1 MKQKLELQTLIV
13 LLCAL
18 GVAVSWIGIQIA
30 RESFG
35 RWSEAHELRFATSD
49 LLGLGPRS
57 ELRCAG
63 AVVGHVRKVT
73 PGTAANGQ
81 PQFTVI
87 AGVGREFSAWKFA
100 PRGVVMFAVV
110 QSALSPSWINL
121 DIDTTSSGVLALEPK
136 NGPLPLLPLEREPAK
151 GDLENITTRIDKA
164 IARFTEPQP
173 GRTQSVTDELAETV
187 SHLDGVVASL
197 DGQTRSAETDPAK
210 RPPIDRLLLNLDAT
224 TGNLNQ
230 ITASLAKIVGPDGGL
245 SHTLA
250 TLDST
255 LVRLEELTGEMTK
268 TVNHLNLKVDTSLG
282 KMNTLLDDSTATVTG
297 LQGKVDRLGNTFVG
311 RMLIAKP
318 DKKATPVPTLKAS
331 PRQPR
336 D

>member
-1 MKQKLELQTLIV
+1 M
-13 LLCAL
+13 
-18 GVAVSWIGIQIA
+18 
-30 RESFG
+30 
-35 RWSEAHELRFATSD
+35 
-49 LLGLGPRS
+49 
-57 ELRCAG
+57 
-63 AVVGHVRKVT
+63 RKVT

-81 PQFTVI
+81 PQFIVI

-121 DIDTTSSGVLALEPK
+121 DIDTSPSGVLALEPK

-173 GRTQSVTDELAETV
+173 GHAQAVTDELAEAV
-187 SHLDGVVASL
+187 RHLDGVVASL
-197 DGQTRSAETDPAK
+197 DGQNAFHRERSRETSADRSPAFEP
-210 RPPIDRLLLNLDAT
+210 RRDHP
-224 TGNLNQ
+224 GNLNQ
-230 ITASLAKIVGPDGGL
+230 ITASLEKIVGPDGGL
-245 SHTLA
+245 NHTLA

-255 LVRLEELTGEMTK
+255 LVRLDELTGEMTK

-282 KMNTLLDDSTATVTG
+282 KMNTLLDDSTATVNG

-331 PRQPR
+331 PRSSR